1 MLSILLLVQVAGPPS
16 QPFVT
21 PRFAVNATSDL
32 EYARAPVR
40 SPAASDKT
48 LLLDLYE
55 PDGDSAPALRPGF
68 VAVHGGGLTRGDKR
82 TENMVELCREL
93 VGRGYACVSINY
105 RLLGDDPPADGETP
119 TSRTLNVAK

>member
-1 MLSILLLVQVAGPPS
+1 MLRFLLLVQVAGPPS
-16 QPFVT
+16 PPFVT
-21 PRFAVNATSDL
+21 QRFPVKVSNDL

-40 SPAASDKT
+40 SPELSSKP

-55 PDGDSAPALRPGF
+55 PDGDGAPALRPGF

-93 VGRGYACVSINY
+93 AGRGYACVST
-105 RLLGDDPPADGETP
+105 GEP
-119 TSRTLNVAK
+119 EPLSS